1 MSAVSTYESRPG
13 ILHSPVEDIY
23 DFVTDIRNFK
33 QFIPAGSFSDIKV
46 DRDSCSF
53 SAGMLGEISLK
64 ISEKL
69 NPGQVVF
76 SGYAR
81 QVNDFSINL
90 DLKESGQGKSEVR
103 VFLSAAMSPML
114 RMMAEEPLKQFLNKL
129 IDEME
134 KFDGWK
140 NRFQGK

>member
-13 ILHSPVEDIY
+13 ILNSPVEDIY

-53 SAGMLGEISLK
+53 NAGMLGEINLR

-69 NPGQVVF
+69 NPGHVIF

-90 DLKESGQGKSEVR
+90 DLKESVKGKSEVK
-103 VFLSAAMSPML
+103 VFLSAAMNPML
-114 RMMAEEPLKQFLNKL
+114 KMMAEEPLKQFLNKL